1 MLQALIPI
9 FVLIVLLVVNVY
21 LLGNDAISGANQIAL
36 LLAAAVAGIISM
48 RLGYKWEDIEHS
60 IVKSIS
66 AAMAAILILL
76 IIGSLSGTWMLS
88 GIVPAQKF
96 GFIAPGPVGIG
107 EHSPGHRN
115 SHILIRGRNIEEYT
129 GGRS

>member
-1 MLQALIPI
+1 MIEKKQATLLQALIPI

-36 LLAAAVAGIISM
+36 LLAAAVAGIVSM

-88 GIVPAQKF
+88 GIVPAMIYSGLSIRHPGADQF
-96 GFIAPGPVGIG
+96 G
-107 EHSPGHRN
+107 
-115 SHILIRGRNIEEYT
+115 
-129 GGRS
+129 